1 MLIAS
6 WRYRLFLISFFL
18 ARIQCQETSQGV
30 TFNMSSSNP
39 EEDGAVKS
47 KSSGTTDVGVG
58 GDLTEDV
65 MDISEDQFRQVH
77 TTMDENSD
85 KTVTKGELLNFVGKY
100 EEDVALADNSV
111 DEFVKQADSS
121 GDGKVSL
128 EEFLNDMGANEED
141 HKRQETMRFKAADSN
156 GDGFLEKHEINALM
170 SPETNAGM
178 VNVTIQQDMEDSD
191 ENKDGKLNVEEFM
204 ESGLADKEALPEEKD
219 DEVTSGGKL
228 KEDSETEDPKDADDA
243 QEEKNARILFKRLD
257 TNGDGFL
264 QPEELRPLENGQ
276 IRRENMVQ
284 SIVKELDKDG
294 NQSIEAD
301 ELIKG
306 KDMIADS
313 ELQSYLIAWAK
324 HRQVIPR

>member
-1 MLIAS
+1 
-6 WRYRLFLISFFL
+6 
-18 ARIQCQETSQGV
+18 
-30 TFNMSSSNP
+30 MSSSNP

-178 VNVTIQQDMEDSD
+178 VNVTIDQDMTDTD
-191 ENKDGKLNVEEFM
+191 VNKDGKLSMEEFL
-204 ESGLADKEALPEEKD
+204 ESGLAEKGAHT
-219 DEVTSGGKL
+219 DEDGV
-228 KEDSETEDPKDADDA
+228 
-243 QEEKNARILFKRLD
+243 QE
-257 TNGDGFL
+257 
-264 QPEELRPLENGQ
+264 
-276 IRRENMVQ
+276 
-284 SIVKELDKDG
+284 S
-294 NQSIEAD
+294 S
-301 ELIKG
+301 
-306 KDMIADS
+306 S
-313 ELQSYLIAWAK
+313 
-324 HRQVIPR
+324 